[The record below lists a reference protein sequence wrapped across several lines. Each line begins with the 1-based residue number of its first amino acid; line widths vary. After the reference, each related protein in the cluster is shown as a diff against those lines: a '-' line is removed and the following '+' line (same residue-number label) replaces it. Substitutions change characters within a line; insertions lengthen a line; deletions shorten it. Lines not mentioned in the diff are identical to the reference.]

1 MSKLKIYHTVKG
13 GSEVSTEDTVEK
25 VSATV
30 RVKQIQADGGLW
42 TDTSFIPWD
51 SITYIEFEKE
61 ADKKEA
67 EPEEAPKHRTARH

>member
-13 GSEVSTEDTVEK
+13 GSEVSTEDVVEK
-25 VSATV
+25 ITAPV

-42 TDTSFIPWD
+42 TDTSFIPWA

-61 ADKKEA
+61 AEV
-67 EPEEAPKHRTARH
+67 EEAPKHRTARH

>member
-42 TDTSFIPWD
+42 TDTSFIPWS

-61 ADKKEA
+61 A
-67 EPEEAPKHRTARH
+67 EPEETPKHRTAKH

>member
-13 GSEVSTEDTVEK
+13 GSEASTEDLVDK
-25 VSATV
+25 ISAPV
-30 RVKQIQADGGLW
+30 RVKQIQSDGGLW
-42 TDTSFIPWD
+42 TNDSFIPWA